1 MLRKWTPRDKC
12 FKRGALGPIGNRKTV
27 EKIIQNRKTGKKLDK
42 NRKPPAKLSKPI
54 YFHIP
59 IIKTLIDP
67 IQWWQVEYKYTNFI
81 TVFVNAMD
89 LAFVSSSTCLNYRL
103 YFSCSLDSHYCF
115 LSHCPLSYC
124 CTVFVIHDA
133 WTPTDGQ
140 SLRRHSRRVN
150 PLRINSWVAVPS
162 PPPPIKRN
170 GGEVLSLLIHLGR
183 GRVRQHVGYL
193 GIPAIFQLVCHAYL
207 SITVTFSGCSRSV
220 EVLNCRSN
228 RRETGTQIGQIRKT
242 ENRIGYQIRKPLV
255 FFRENRKPNAKKTE
269 NPQTAMD
276 TKTEKPI

>member
-27 EKIIQNRKTGKKLDK
+27 EKIIQNRKTGKKFDK

-150 PLRINSWVAVPS
+150 PLRINPCVAVPS
-162 PPPPIKRN
+162 PPPPHQKKRRRGSLVSN
-170 GGEVLSLLIHLGR
+170 SPWPGEGTATRGLPWDPCDISIGLSRIPLNNSYFQRLFEISGG
-183 GRVRQHVGYL
+183 
-193 GIPAIFQLVCHAYL
+193 A
-207 SITVTFSGCSRSV
+207 
-220 EVLNCRSN
+220 
-228 RRETGTQIGQIRKT
+228 
-242 ENRIGYQIRKPLV
+242 
-255 FFRENRKPNAKKTE
+255 
-269 NPQTAMD
+269 
-276 TKTEKPI
+276 

>member
-1 MLRKWTPRDKC
+1 M
-12 FKRGALGPIGNRKTV
+12 
-27 EKIIQNRKTGKKLDK
+27 
-42 NRKPPAKLSKPI
+42 

-150 PLRINSWVAVPS
+150 PLRINPCVAVP
-162 PPPPIKRN
+162 PPPHQKKRRRGSLASN
-170 GGEVLSLLIHLGR
+170 SPWPGEGTATRGLPWDPCDISIGLSR
-183 GRVRQHVGYL
+183 
-193 GIPAIFQLVCHAYL
+193 IP

-220 EVLNCRSN
+220 EVRNCRSN

-242 ENRIGYQIRKPLV
+242 ENRIGYQIRKPV
-255 FFRENRKPNAKKTE
+255 SIFSRKPKT
-269 NPQTAMD
+269 
-276 TKTEKPI
+276 KC